1 MITGVQVPKEININ
15 IKVVNIGDC
24 SDNVARCM
32 MSSVRY
38 IETISIDYNMSTL
51 HISNTDRYIEFN
63 KKDMHD
69 LDTVRGCE
77 ISEIAVEAFRKNIIQ
92 ILNGADIVFIVAN
105 IGDGTDLEAAQVIAK
120 YAKEIGILSV
130 GIVKK
135 AINFDVNNIE
145 NTINNGFK
153 EAVDTLI
160 IIPNDFVLKYSERGC
175 LTDNFCF
182 FDDIICHSVKSITD
196 LICIPGIVGIDFAD
210 VKTIMSNAGIALIGI
225 GIAKGEDYARAAAEA
240 AVKSLLLQA
249 SARSSKKIL
258 FNITGG
264 RSMSLFDVETV
275 YNIITEA
282 VDPNANIIFGAVID
296 ESLEDEIRVTVIA
309 TGFEKKNPSVPG
321 GSPRTIYGGP
331 QATIKNPEHHSSEQ
345 HNGSGLFKPS
355 YKDNTEIPPW
365 LRG

>member
-135 AINFDVNNIE
+135 QL
-145 NTINNGFK
+145 
-153 EAVDTLI
+153 TL
-160 IIPNDFVLKYSERGC
+160 
-175 LTDNFCF
+175 
-182 FDDIICHSVKSITD
+182 
-196 LICIPGIVGIDFAD
+196 
-210 VKTIMSNAGIALIGI
+210 M
-225 GIAKGEDYARAAAEA
+225 
-240 AVKSLLLQA
+240 
-249 SARSSKKIL
+249 
-258 FNITGG
+258 
-264 RSMSLFDVETV
+264 
-275 YNIITEA
+275 
-282 VDPNANIIFGAVID
+282 
-296 ESLEDEIRVTVIA
+296 
-309 TGFEKKNPSVPG
+309 
-321 GSPRTIYGGP
+321 
-331 QATIKNPEHHSSEQ
+331 
-345 HNGSGLFKPS
+345 
-355 YKDNTEIPPW
+355 
-365 LRG
+365 